1 MSVNF
6 IKDADADLD
15 WVFDWSDW
23 LATGETIA
31 AETITVDA
39 GLTLGTGVKA
49 PSSSTDGKVTF
60 WLSGGAAGTT
70 YKVACLIETNAS
82 REDERTI
89 RVKVLER

>member
-23 LATGETIA
+23 LASGETIA
-31 AETITVDA
+31 TYPIAVDT
-39 GLTLGTGVKA
+39 GITLGTGLKA
-49 PSSSTDGKVTF
+49 PSSSTDGKVTI

-70 YKVACLIETNAS
+70 YKVACRITTSAT